1 MLKQTPVVMHLV
13 GADFLEL
20 RAHPHFFDG
29 MFPEAEKSNP
39 NHHTHTEIDADMV
52 GQVSEALTDYTR

>member
-1 MLKQTPVVMHLV
+1 MHLV

-20 RAHPHFFDG
+20 RPHPHFFDG